1 MWNLHRV
8 TISIQFDANADSIKQ
23 IDRIA
28 IKDVSSSVI
37 SNKHKSSFESGYA
50 TTSATAHESIN
61 LASELSTDSYFD
73 R

>member
-1 MWNLHRV
+1 MWKLHRV

-23 IDRIA
+23 IDWIA

-50 TTSATAHESIN
+50 TLATAHESID